1 MIGKQYFL
9 QIKPAN
15 HAERF
20 RRLRNGLQ
28 RSVAL
33 ACNLYQAPL
42 RPNEDEEDRAVLT
55 IHRLWDLA
63 LDNLLDA
70 WDGDPAEL
78 VDYVRSTVELKFG
91 PVTTSAQN
99 VVGVPVVGVVMAD
112 RESGDRV
119 IWLPNVQK

>member
-1 MIGKQYFL
+1 MIGKQYFM

-42 RPNEDEEDRAVLT
+42 RPQEDGEDRAVVT
-55 IHRLWDLA
+55 VHRLWDLA

-78 VDYVRSTVELKFG
+78 VDYVRSTVE
-91 PVTTSAQN
+91 PVHGERAKRNERACYLGLPPSPCSA
-99 VVGVPVVGVVMAD
+99 
-112 RESGDRV
+112 
-119 IWLPNVQK
+119 

>member
-42 RPNEDEEDRAVLT
+42 RPQEDGEDRAVVT
-55 IHRLWDLA
+55 VHRLWDLA

-78 VDYVRSTVELKFG
+78 VDYVRSTVE
-91 PVTTSAQN
+91 PVHGERAKRNERACRGRSDGRSGKWRPGDLVA
-99 VVGVPVVGVVMAD
+99 
-112 RESGDRV
+112 ESGKV
-119 IWLPNVQK
+119 S